1 MSNNEK
7 IRKIENL
14 FESGPVDLFYIIHF
28 LIEEFENY
36 KVLEFI
42 SNEGYLIKFYRKGD
56 DLNFFDLIDSEG
68 VKLIQKYKIKYFF
81 EIISLREVEELEL
94 INQIWSVKYIIE

>member
-1 MSNNEK
+1 M
-7 IRKIENL
+7 L
-14 FESGPVDLFYIIHF
+14 FRSLHF

-36 KVLEFI
+36 KVLEFR
-42 SNEGYLIKFYRKGD
+42 SNKGLIKFYRKGD
-56 DLNFFDLIDSEG
+56 LIFMDFIDSEG

-81 EIISLREVEELEL
+81 EIISLREVEESEL